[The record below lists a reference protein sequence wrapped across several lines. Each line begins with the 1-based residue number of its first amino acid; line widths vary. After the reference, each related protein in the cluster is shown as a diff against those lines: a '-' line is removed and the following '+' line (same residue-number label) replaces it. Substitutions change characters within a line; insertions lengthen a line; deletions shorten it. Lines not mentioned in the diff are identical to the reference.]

1 MNTSFRNFD
10 NCILVVVLYLING
23 VQCNS
28 FKRLE
33 TDSSNKGQ
41 AVTAVMFCK
50 ELTFL
55 KKRPEKNFNKFLLFI
70 RLFITNSS
78 SVSHGLIVLHRNMKH
93 TQNGARA
100 VRGFRMRQ
108 MRHLPQT
115 PIFEMPWGPPCW
127 NVDYVLCFTR
137 RFSFQF
143 CFISMLQ
150 IHPGLKILSP
160 MHNFLQ
166 DTNLQYI
173 CKYFRYQ
180 VYVILR
186 TFFYA
191 QSEKI
196 RWSI

>member
-1 MNTSFRNFD
+1 MFYLG
-10 NCILVVVLYLING
+10 ILSIQRKIRRDRSTESRRSTGRSRSMCWPPLLYLING

-50 ELTFL
+50 ERTFL

-115 PIFEMPWGPPCW
+115 PIFEMPWGPPC
-127 NVDYVLCFTR
+127 
-137 RFSFQF
+137 
-143 CFISMLQ
+143 
-150 IHPGLKILSP
+150 
-160 MHNFLQ
+160 
-166 DTNLQYI
+166 
-173 CKYFRYQ
+173 
-180 VYVILR
+180 
-186 TFFYA
+186 
-191 QSEKI
+191 
-196 RWSI
+196 